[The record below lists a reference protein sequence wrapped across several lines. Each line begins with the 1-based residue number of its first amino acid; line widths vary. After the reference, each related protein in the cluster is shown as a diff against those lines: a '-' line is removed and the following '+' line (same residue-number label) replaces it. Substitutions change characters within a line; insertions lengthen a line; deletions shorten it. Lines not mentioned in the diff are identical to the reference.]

1 MQRYWTY
8 GLLALV
14 AIGLVPAGAF
24 AQQSPTGQF
33 QVTGSL
39 LSMPKVSAGG
49 TFDPSLAD
57 TPPGQPAWMSYS
69 AVDPS
74 PRWPGKNTRTITT
87 RIARSDDGGST
98 WVDLGLQI
106 NGLKEVQL
114 GGSRG
119 GSWNNE
125 VSSLVFDPVAPP
137 EARWKLFWHH
147 YLVVGTDGQ
156 FQNGWIAY
164 KHAATPADLASA
176 REIKLFGA
184 MAYNHDND
192 KLDSATGSPLE
203 GPPVVDVTKLDTG
216 LSRCVALSEP
226 GAMVTPGGLYVTV
239 DCFLPK
245 VSSVIGLLGMGLF
258 GVKDQIILLKC
269 AAPCHPARPDS
280 WKYIGAVLTPDD
292 ADSYGYNSLS
302 GTDLFTANGRIYLL
316 ASPVTNKPVGNA
328 YNGCD
333 LFRFKDL
340 DTGTLERTGGHPTR
354 LMKIH
359 GDPDTF
365 NGACTYQASVPKVG
379 FLYGQITFAAL
390 PIFHI
395 YATGPVQL
403 PQ

>member
-1 MQRYWTY
+1 MHHYWTY
-8 GLLALV
+8 GLLALAAV
-14 AIGLVPAGAF
+14 CLASTRAL
-24 AQQSPTGQF
+24 AQQSPTGKF
-33 QVTGSL
+33 EVTGSL
-39 LSMPKVSAGG
+39 LAMPKVSAGG

-57 TPPGQPAWMSYS
+57 TPPGQPTWMSYS

-74 PRWPGKNTRTITT
+74 PRWPKKNTGTITT

-98 WVDLGLQI
+98 WNDIGLQI
-106 NGLKEVQL
+106 NGLKEVQ
-114 GGSRG
+114 GGSSG
-119 GSWNNE
+119 GSWSNE

-147 YLVVGTDGQ
+147 YLSRGNDRQ

-164 KHAATPADLASA
+164 KHAAMPAGLASA
-176 REIKLFGA
+176 REVKLFGA

-192 KLDSATGSPLE
+192 KPDSPNGSPVD
-203 GPPVVDVTKLDTG
+203 GPPAVDVTKLDTG
-216 LSRCVALSEP
+216 LSRCVVLTEP
-226 GAMVTPGGLYVTV
+226 GAMATPGGLYMSI

-245 VSSVIGLLGMGLF
+245 VSNVIGLLGIGLF
-258 GVKDQIILLKC
+258 GVKDQVILLKC
-269 AAPCHPARPDS
+269 AAPCHPAQQAS
-280 WKYIGAVLTPDD
+280 WKYIGTVLNPDD
-292 ADSYGYNSLS
+292 SDFYGYNSLS
-302 GTDLFTANGRIYLL
+302 GTDLFSANGRTYLL
-316 ASPVTNKPVGNA
+316 ASPVSNKPVGNS

-340 DTGTLERTGGHPTR
+340 DAGTLEQTGGHPTR

-365 NGACTYQASVPKVG
+365 NGACTYQASAPKVG
-379 FLYGQITFAAL
+379 FLYGQITFAAS